1 MFPNRISYAFD
12 FNGPSGAYDTA
23 CSSSS
28 YALEAAVSAIREG
41 TCDAAVVAGSSL
53 ILNPH
58 STLPFQKLGM
68 LSSDSSCKTFDASGE
83 LYSYISIY
91 FEQPNYK
98 LL

>member
-1 MFPNRISYAFD
+1 MFPNRISFD

-41 TCDAAVVAGSSL
+41 KCEAAVVAGSSL

-68 LSSDSSCKTFDASGE
+68 LSPDSACKSFDAAGE
-83 LYSYISIY
+83 LFVLNFVLS
-91 FEQPNYK
+91 
-98 LL
+98 